1 MIRIVFPF
9 LLIAF
14 LIFDPRLGMA
24 SSGRFDCKVKKID
37 ITEFIEGQVK
47 TYGGWD
53 NFLRV
58 NDELELK
65 YRSKLS
71 GGFTGIQIIAS
82 QLISVFGVGVTEVDQ
97 LIEFESGDIMIEEP
111 DNKIWFGEDYIS
123 AHSSFMGKKALSM
136 RRYYKND
143 WEAIIIEQSH
153 DNRRIESST
162 VALTCR
168 HKKDAI
174 KQITAE
180 LKEFVAGIK

>member
-1 MIRIVFPF
+1 MTRIIFPF

-71 GGFTGIQIIAS
+71 GGFTGIEIIAS
-82 QLISVFGVGVTEVDQ
+82 ELISVFGVGVTEVDQ
-97 LIEFESGDIMIEEP
+97 LIEFESGDIIIEEQ

-123 AHSSFMGKKALSM
+123 AHSSFMRKKALSM

-153 DNRRIESST
+153 DDRSIESST

-168 HKKDAI
+168 HKKDGI

>member
-1 MIRIVFPF
+1 MIRIIFPF

-82 QLISVFGVGVTEVDQ
+82 ELISVFRC
-97 LIEFESGDIMIEEP
+97 
-111 DNKIWFGEDYIS
+111 W
-123 AHSSFMGKKALSM
+123 
-136 RRYYKND
+136 
-143 WEAIIIEQSH
+143 
-153 DNRRIESST
+153 
-162 VALTCR
+162 R
-168 HKKDAI
+168 HR
-174 KQITAE
+174 
-180 LKEFVAGIK
+180 G